1 MDDEPQLKK
10 SFSAWLRWGHTFDV
24 LLRTALVLGVVVM
37 VGYYL
42 WR

>member
-1 MDDEPQLKK
+1 VLRRLQTGSVRAYAM
-10 SFSAWLRWGHTFDV
+10 SFFV
-24 LLRTALVLGVVVM
+24 GVVVM